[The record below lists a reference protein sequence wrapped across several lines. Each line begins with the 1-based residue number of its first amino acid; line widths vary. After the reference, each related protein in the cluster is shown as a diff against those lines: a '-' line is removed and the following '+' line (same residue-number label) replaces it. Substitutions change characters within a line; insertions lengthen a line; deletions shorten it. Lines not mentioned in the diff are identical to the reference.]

1 MADDSKNTAANT
13 WVINRGNCRGRADTY
28 LSPSQNFLLKE
39 HFPKKNRLG
48 QWEQFQRNM
57 LKWHC
62 TRAVQEGDAK

>member
-39 HFPKKNRLG
+39 RFQKKTRPG

-57 LKWHC
+57 LNGTVPGQGKSRC
-62 TRAVQEGDAK
+62 

>member
-39 HFPKKNRLG
+39 HFQKKTDQDNGNSFKEICLNGTVPG
-48 QWEQFQRNM
+48 QGKRR
-57 LKWHC
+57 C
-62 TRAVQEGDAK
+62 